1 MDDTIDRS
9 RYRWWAVAMLAILA
23 AIGVA
28 IAAAGVTVWV
38 LALAA
43 ALSVAAGFRSRA
55 VGIAAGIVVPLAT
68 MAFAV
73 RVFHTVGLG
82 LGAGDIL
89 VLVAIVLAGLAAV
102 GFGRGFR
109 IPGRSAWWGAL
120 AAGAIPVAIG
130 VIFAGLP
137 LLRNG
142 HALSWAMH
150 NDAVWNLVTARFIVG
165 DAGLIPSL
173 HPNASPMTALLLA
186 AGMAPG
192 RSGASPTGLLQHD
205 IAAMAGVFALSTV
218 VTAFVAG
225 LTVAEM
231 VPAAH
236 PLLRSIGAVLASALI
251 ASWFVAGFAFQ
262 FGFYNVMPTVA
273 CLLASWLA
281 WRGVARTPVAAIAV
295 LLAATTALLA
305 LWAFLAV
312 IPLALAAAAALRWL
326 IGRPRLR
333 WPVWL
338 VLAVAAVQVVAYV
351 LLFSLPDLRRS
362 QGSLAQGGSMAP
374 VSPALLFVLAGLAL
388 AVAGATATRPERRA
402 DLVGIVAV
410 AVPVVAVY
418 LYLGRNV
425 GADQYGW
432 GYYPAKL
439 VWFGGILLLVVLL
452 GMTLDRIARVRL
464 EVWPRVAA
472 VTGAL
477 IALVAVAASVLP
489 KPPTLGSLVPYLDIV
504 HGRGVA
510 SGDPVLSTLF
520 ALDDPADARTLLVGY
535 YDWRA
540 EGFANLWLLGASA
553 KHDGDPIRS
562 FGYSLITDD
571 RHQVCQA
578 LEVWGPGV
586 TVRTKDSRL
595 SAQLRSLCPQVGAHV
610 VVGSVGAS
618 G

>member
-1 MDDTIDRS
+1 MDDTIHRS
-9 RYRWWAVAMLAILA
+9 HYRWWVVGVLAVVA
-23 AIGVA
+23 AIGVVL
-28 IAAAGVTVWV
+28 AAAGVTVWL

-43 ALSVAAGFRSRA
+43 AVCVAAGFSSRA
-55 VGIAAGIVVPLAT
+55 VGVAAGIVVPLAA

-73 RVFHTVGLG
+73 RVFPTIGLG
-82 LGAGDIL
+82 LGTGDIL
-89 VLVAIVLAGLAAV
+89 VLVLIAAAGLAAV
-102 GFGRGFR
+102 AFGRGFR
-109 IPGRSAWWGAL
+109 MPGRSAWWGAL
-120 AAGAIPVAIG
+120 AAGAIPVIVG
-130 VIFAGLP
+130 VFFAGLP

-142 HALSWAMH
+142 HALSWAMQS
-150 NDAVWNLVTARFIVG
+150 DAVWNLATARFIVG
-165 DAGLIPSL
+165 DGGLITSV
-173 HPNASPMTALLLA
+173 HPNPSPLTAVMLA

-192 RSGASPTGLLQHD
+192 REGVPATGLLQHD
-205 IAAMAGVFALSTV
+205 VAAMAGVFALSTV

-225 LTVAEM
+225 LTVVEM

-236 PLLRSIGAVLASALI
+236 PWLRSIGAVLASGLI
-251 ASWFVAGFAFQ
+251 VSWFVAGFSFQ

-281 WRGVARTPVAAIAV
+281 WRGSTRTPVAAIAV

-312 IPLALAAAAALRWL
+312 IPLALAAVATLRWL
-326 IGRPRLR
+326 LGRPRIG
-333 WPVWL
+333 WQQV
-338 VLAVAAVQVVAYV
+338 VVIAVAVLQVAAYV

-362 QGSLAQGGSMAP
+362 AGALAQGGSMAP

-388 AVAGATATRPERRA
+388 ALAGATATLPERRA
-402 DLVGIVAV
+402 DLVGVVAV
-410 AVPVVAVY
+410 IVPAVAVY

-425 GADQYGW
+425 GPGQYGW

-452 GMTLDRIARVRL
+452 GLTLDRLARVSL
-464 EVWPRVAA
+464 DVWPRVAA

-489 KPPTLGSLVPYLDIV
+489 KPPTLGSLIPYVDIA

-510 SGDPVLSTLF
+510 SGDAVLPTLF
-520 ALDDPADARTLLVGY
+520 ALEDPAVARTMLVGY
-535 YDWRA
+535 FDWRA
-540 EGFANLWLLGASA
+540 DGFANLWLLGASA
-553 KHDGDPIRS
+553 KHDDDPIRS

-571 RHQVCQA
+571 RKQVCSA
-578 LEVWGPGV
+578 LQTWRPGV
-586 TVRTKDSRL
+586 TIRTKDAGL
-595 SAQLRSLCPQVGAHV
+595 AAQLQSLCPDAGARV
-610 VVGSVGAS
+610 IVGSVGAT